1 MCVAARCAAC
11 STRYM
16 PNPMLIEG
24 FKFDVRLYVLVTHV
38 EPLRIFLFEE
48 GMARLCT
55 HPCVI
60 SQCCASNHT
69 QCNALRRCTAP
80 AIVCDDAHR
89 IGHSV
94 RTAARAFTL
103 VVNE

>member
-1 MCVAARCAAC
+1 MCVAARYAAC

-60 SQCCASNHT
+60 SLSVLCKQSHAMQCASSLHCAGNR
-69 QCNALRRCTAP
+69 LR
-80 AIVCDDAHR
+80 
-89 IGHSV
+89 
-94 RTAARAFTL
+94 
-103 VVNE
+103 